1 MVWSWRKPLIPG
13 GDGVGWS
20 AIFFGGY
27 SNPFGIVPPKIFDQK
42 KLGALPSLMDL
53 MDNFCPGGC
62 GS

>member
-20 AIFFGGY
+20 AIFFGGF

-42 KLGALPSLMDL
+42 KLGALSQV
-53 MDNFCPGGC
+53 
-62 GS
+62 